1 MIGIHAI
8 SIHDANNVYQFD
20 GSIIEPSTD
29 PYTKSPITRDNGRV
43 LQYEHTLS
51 FNHNS
56 AELHASLLDDA
67 NVKNR
72 NWKASIAYFD
82 GFLVWDSA
90 WYIELSE
97 RTTSDP
103 SAGLYP
109 YKVSMRSRASY
120 LKVGLAKNLVRAWQ
134 IAQGNALFADSD
146 SNNIA
151 DGFTNDGFGS
161 LVYNNTFNNQTVVWQ
176 SGTDFFY
183 IQIVFPI
190 RGITLTGGF
199 NFTVADS
206 DGLVRLIDIDVN
218 NYWGTSESTAL
229 TGTGIEKA
237 TITTASDAYYV
248 RLIVQASNTATLTF
262 NEPFITFDGSFIN
275 G

>member
-8 SIHDANNVYQFD
+8 SIHDATNVYQFD

-29 PYTKSPITRDNGRV
+29 PYTKKPITRDNGRV

-67 NVKNR
+67 NVDNR

-134 IAQGNALFADSD
+134 LSQNNALFADSD

-151 DGFTNDGFGS
+151 DGFTNAGFGS

-176 SGTDFFY
+176 SGTDQFY
-183 IQIVFPI
+183 IDVVFPI
-190 RGITLTGGF
+190 SGITLTGGYD
-199 NFTVADS
+199 FTTADS
-206 DGLVRLIDIDVN
+206 DGSVRIEDRDIAN
-218 NYWGTSESTAL
+218 NLGTNSTTSL
-229 TGTGIEKA
+229 TGTGVEKV
-237 TITTASDAYYV
+237 TITTATDAYKI
-248 RLIVQASNTATLTF
+248 RLIVQATGTASLTF
-262 NEPFITFDGSFIN
+262 DNPFITYDGSFIN
-275 G
+275 A